1 MTTHAIRRSTEDV
14 SPIQKKEADDRHEVR
29 TALVVAMASGL
40 PVYDDDGA
48 LVGAKLAPALI
59 ESADAI
65 IAALH
70 ERWQAERTGKR

>member
-1 MTTHAIRRSTEDV
+1 MTTHAIRKSHEEV
-14 SPIQKKEADDRHEVR
+14 SPIDRKKADDRHEVR

-40 PVYDDDGA
+40 PVYDDGA

-70 ERWQAERTGKR
+70 ERWQAERTGKK